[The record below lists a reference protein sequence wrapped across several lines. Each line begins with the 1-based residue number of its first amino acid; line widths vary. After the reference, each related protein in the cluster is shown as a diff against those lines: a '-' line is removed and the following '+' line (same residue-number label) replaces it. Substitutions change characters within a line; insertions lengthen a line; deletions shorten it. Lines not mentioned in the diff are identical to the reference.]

1 MVLRR
6 ERLVRVRDQLA
17 AAAVGLAVP
26 LQLRKPREVRDLLLR
41 ELQFG
46 LLLLFLFRFLLC
58 FHCLFP
64 FWFVGSLYKVDLPP
78 RIASP

>member
-17 AAAVGLAVP
+17 AVAVGLAVL

-41 ELQFG
+41 ELQLG
-46 LLLLFLFRFLLC
+46 LLLLYLFRFL
-58 FHCLFP
+58 
-64 FWFVGSLYKVDLPP
+64 SVDC
-78 RIASP
+78 